1 MVSLAKDAI
10 SKPNTVDVDAW
21 ADAVADPFAHVGATT
36 AEFVYF
42 YFPKNVS
49 NYCLEEEILNSE
61 VDGLYT
67 GIVSKLHY
75 WSGVDPEKN
84 VLLQLDSKGE
94 VKSKFS
100 YKDLYRHSGIVASHL
115 LREGLK
121 AKDRVMI
128 IYPVHSVLEYLTA
141 FHHDS
146 LHNSMLYCQVQ
157 YKYMKSIGINE
168 KILLWVSSL

>member
-1 MVSLAKDAI
+1 MSQIIVLK
-10 SKPNTVDVDAW
+10 K
-21 ADAVADPFAHVGATT
+21 
-36 AEFVYF
+36 
-42 YFPKNVS
+42 
-49 NYCLEEEILNSE
+49 EEILNSE

-84 VLLQLDSKGE
+84 ALLQLDSKGE
-94 VKSKFS
+94 VKSKLS

-128 IYPVHSVLEYLTA
+128 TYPVHSVLEYLTA
-141 FHHDS
+141 FVACLRIGVVPVSIYPPSNLLIDVDAKKLDQDLKKFAVFIENAQCDKAITTLEYKHF
-146 LHNSMLYCQVQ
+146 VQ
-157 YKYMKSIGINE
+157 
-168 KILLWVSSL
+168 LSSLTKKWPSGIKKWLRMNY